1 MPRKNPYLPFV
12 LLFPFSFI
20 PWLLGGNFWAHAM
33 YVAVFYLLLPVL
45 VGKLMG
51 FGPGEFGLKLPNKR
65 GWKLFAVLFALSIP
79 LSLYGATVPSMRN
92 YYPLFSYSG
101 PGSFLLGELGMGL
114 IMLAH
119 EAFYRGF
126 LLFPLAKKNEWLAIV
141 LQDIP
146 YTLVHIGKPGIEVP
160 YALVAGI
167 IFAKMDLEGESFL
180 PSFLLHW
187 LGSAFFD
194 VLCASSLAVP

>member
-1 MPRKNPYLPFV
+1 MKRALLLYFILLPLSFV
-12 LLFPFSFI
+12 
-20 PWLLGGNFWAHAM
+20 PWLIPSSFWEHVLIVL
-33 YVAVFYLLLPVL
+33 VAYLLIPLAISTAL
-45 VGKLMG
+45 G
-51 FGPGEFGLKLPNKR
+51 FKPEELGLKPPNRK
-65 GWKLFAVLFALSIP
+65 GVKLFLLLFALSIP
-79 LSLYGATVPSMRN
+79 LSLYGMTVPSMRN
-92 YYPLFSYSG
+92 YYPVFPYSG

-126 LLFPLAKKNEWLAIV
+126 LLFPLARKNVWLAVV
-141 LQDIP
+141 LQDVP
-146 YTLVHIGKPGIEVP
+146 YTIVHIGKPAVEVP
-160 YALVAGI
+160 YAFIAGI

-194 VLCASSLAVP
+194 LLCASSFAVP